1 MPVQQTTPD
10 RAKGILEEN
19 PDAVYVDVRSIP
31 EFVQGHAVGAINIP
45 LLHMQGGP
53 MGGQMTPNPDF
64 QKVAQAVL
72 PKNKTLLVGCKM
84 GGRSQKASE
93 ILDALGYQK
102 IYNID
107 GGFGGND
114 HQPGWKDLGLPVSQD
129 NGEGVGYES
138 LLTKVKPS
146 PP

>member
-1 MPVQQTTPD
+1 MVNMPVTQTTPD
-10 RAKGILEEN
+10 QAKAILDQD
-19 PDAVYVDVRSIP
+19 PKAIYVDVRSIP
-31 EFVQGHAVGAINIP
+31 EFVQGHAKGAINIP
-45 LLHMQGGP
+45 LLHMQGG
-53 MGGQMTPNPDF
+53 QMAPNPDF

-72 PKNKTLLVGCKM
+72 PKDKTLLVGCKM

-93 ILDALGYQK
+93 VLDVLGYQK

-129 NGEGVGYES
+129 NGEDVGYES
-138 LLTKVKPS
+138 LLTKSKPS
-146 PP
+146 P